1 MAAKSSGP
9 ANYNGHTLTV
19 WIMQG
24 DDQQQW
30 MDSVRA
36 DFQKAYPGA
45 DVSFQVQQW
54 SGIQQNL
61 SIALAS
67 VDPPDVVDI
76 GNTQTSY
83 YASTGGLLDL
93 GPYLDELGRRQWT
106 ESMNKSTLYQGKQY
120 AAPWYAGNRVVLY
133 NKDLWAKAGLT
144 SVPKTR
150 AQWLSD
156 LSKLQNTAG
165 VSSALWLPGQ
175 NWYAF
180 DGFLQDEGA
189 QLVKKDTASGT
200 WTGNL
205 ETPAAIRAV
214 QFFKQLQ
221 SYGNAPKDQDEAH
234 PIQADRFAQ
243 GDIASMIAM
252 GWEGEEAVK
261 KNPKLAG
268 KLGWFPI
275 PGRTADKPAATFL
288 GGSNLGVALNT
299 RQKELAIG
307 FLKIALDDR
316 NEALFAKA
324 SGFLPNRASL
334 VSALKANPYGQAAA
348 QAIDEAGYTPL
359 VPTWGNVEASPNPIV
374 TKFLTPYLQGKVSAA
389 QGAEA
394 ANAVLSDRLS
404 WQ

>member
-1 MAAKSSGP
+1 
-9 ANYNGHTLTV
+9 
-19 WIMQG
+19 
-24 DDQQQW
+24 
-30 MDSVRA
+30 MDRVDEQVHALPGQAVR
-36 DFQKAYPGA
+36 
-45 DVSFQVQQW
+45 
-54 SGIQQNL
+54 
-61 SIALAS
+61 
-67 VDPPDVVDI
+67 
-76 GNTQTSY
+76 
-83 YASTGGLLDL
+83 
-93 GPYLDELGRRQWT
+93 R
-106 ESMNKSTLYQGKQY
+106 
-120 AAPWYAGNRVVLY
+120 PWYAGNRVVLY

-252 GWEGEEAVK
+252 GWEEEAVK

-389 QGAEA
+389 QGRKPRTRSSRTGSAGSSGPRPA
-394 ANAVLSDRLS
+394 RGGCRRPRRRRGKHNGPGAGAGPSTRSGRHGPRLRRPGASVLPRAGVRSREGDGGTNRRR
-404 WQ
+404 WERPPRGQGR